1 MTAFDSCASR
11 LSFCSDC
18 GSALCGSFDGVI
30 KPVPVVP
37 VGSAKPVPVVPVGSA
52 KPVPVVP
59 VGSAKCQ
66 INHK

>member
-1 MTAFDSCASR
+1 MDGEASDTNFMTAFDSCASR

-52 KPVPVVP
+52 K
-59 VGSAKCQ
+59 CQ